1 LDIYYKVTLY
11 IFEAEAKKRK
21 YFRNNFAKEG
31 KILNSA
37 SETINERV
45 QKIRHLRE
53 EKSEFIQDY
62 KPFIAAT
69 VEKCVGRYVVYGQD
83 DELSIGLMAFEEAIN
98 HYDISKGSF
107 LSFAQNVIKRRIID
121 YYRKEKKHQKVISIN
136 DYFTEEETEE
146 DAYDYINTAEQ
157 LQVQYYEKEINELR
171 RLEIMQLKDELA
183 KFDLSFSDIAK
194 SSPKHKATKKS
205 YIVKFIIEN
214 KEITDKIKHKKYL
227 PVAEIQIATNLPRK
241 TIERARNYVI
251 AAVLIL
257 TGDYYSLREYI
268 DWGV

>member
-1 LDIYYKVTLY
+1 M
-11 IFEAEAKKRK
+11 
-21 YFRNNFAKEG
+21 
-31 KILNSA
+31 NSF

-45 QKIRHLRE
+45 ERIRFLKA
-53 EKSEFIQDY
+53 EKSDFIQEY

-69 VEKCVGRYVVYGQD
+69 VEKCVGRYVIYGQD

-98 HYDISKGSF
+98 HYDVSKGNF
-107 LSFAQNVIKRRIID
+107 LSFAQNVIKRRVID
-121 YYRKEKKHQKVISIN
+121 YYRKEKKHQNVTSIN
-136 DYFTEEETEE
+136 DYYPDEA
-146 DAYDYINTAEQ
+146 DGDSVYDYMTTAEQ
-157 LQVQYYEKEINELR
+157 IQGQYFEKEVNELR
-171 RLEIMQLKDELA
+171 RMEIMQLKSELE

-194 SSPKHKATKKS
+194 STPKHKGTKQS
-205 YIVKFIIEN
+205 YLEIVKFIVGN
-214 KEITDKIKHKKYL
+214 KEIADKIKQKKYI
-227 PVAEIQIATNLPRK
+227 PVAEIQMATNLPRK

>member
-1 LDIYYKVTLY
+1 MKILVV
-11 IFEAEAKKRK
+11 IFSE
-21 YFRNNFAKEG
+21 EG
-31 KILNSA
+31 KILNSF

-45 QKIRHLRE
+45 ERIRFLNA

-69 VEKCVGRYVVYGQD
+69 VEKCVGRYVTYGQD
-83 DELSIGLMAFEEAIN
+83 DELSIGLIAFEEAIN
-98 HYDISKGSF
+98 HYDLGKGNF

-121 YYRKEKKHQKVISIN
+121 YYRKEKRHQNVTSIN
-136 DYFTEEETEE
+136 DYYPDESEG
-146 DAYDYINTAEQ
+146 DNVYDYITTAEQ
-157 LQVQYYEKEINELR
+157 IQSQYYEQEVNDLR
-171 RLEIMQLKDELA
+171 RMEIIQLKSELE

-194 SSPKHKATKKS
+194 SSPKHKGTKS
-205 YIVKFIIEN
+205 AYLDIVKFIVGN
-214 KEITDKIKHKKYL
+214 KEITDKIKQKKYI
-227 PVAEIQIATNLPRK
+227 PVAEIQMATNLPRK
-241 TIERARNYVI
+241 TIERSRNYVI